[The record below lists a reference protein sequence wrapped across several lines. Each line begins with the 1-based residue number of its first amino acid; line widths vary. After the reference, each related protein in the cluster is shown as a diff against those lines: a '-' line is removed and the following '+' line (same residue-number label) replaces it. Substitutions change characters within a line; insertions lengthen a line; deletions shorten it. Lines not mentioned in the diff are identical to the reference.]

1 MFHNL
6 IAGFGK
12 AAAVTALTLGTVAA
26 AGTAATAET
35 RAFTDARGDLAH
47 GADIHEVTVTHNRVV
62 RVTVEH
68 EDLVRSYKS
77 GSSIR
82 VYLDT
87 DRSAKGPEF
96 AFLGGTFEGADYAL
110 VRTDGWKPRTR
121 AVRGSYRMDLDYA
134 ADTAT
139 IMVGRA
145 ALGDPA
151 RVRVAVKT
159 GGEMLPP
166 NSEPHNA
173 ADWLGGT
180 RELTSWVARG

>member
-1 MFHNL
+1 MLHNL

-12 AAAVTALTLGTVAA
+12 AAAVTALALGTVAT
-26 AGTAATAET
+26 AGAPATAET
-35 RAFTDARGDLAH
+35 RSFTDARGDLAH
-47 GADIHEVTVTHNRVV
+47 GADIHEVTVAHNRLV

-87 DRSAKGPEF
+87 DRATEGPEF

-110 VRTDGWKPRTR
+110 VRTDGWKPGTR
-121 AVRGSYRMDLDYA
+121 AVRGFYRMDLDYG

-139 IMVGRA
+139 IKVGRGV
-145 ALGDPA
+145 LGEPA

-166 NSEPHNA
+166 NSEPHYA
-173 ADWLGGT
+173 VDWLGET
-180 RELTSWVARG
+180 RELTAWVPRR

>member
-6 IAGFGK
+6 ITGLGK
-12 AAAVTALTLGTVAA
+12 ATAVTALTLGAVAV
-26 AGTAATAET
+26 AGTAATADT
-35 RAFTDARGDLAH
+35 RAFADAHGDLAH
-47 GADIHEVTVTHNRVV
+47 GADIHEVTVTHERVL

-68 EDLVRSYKS
+68 DDLVRSYES

-87 DRSAKGPEF
+87 DRSTKGPEL

-121 AVRGSYRMDLDYA
+121 AVRGFYRMDLDYA

-139 IMVGRA
+139 IKVGRGL
-145 ALGDPA
+145 LGDPA
-151 RVRVAVKT
+151 RVRIAVKT
-159 GGEMLPP
+159 GGEMRPP
-166 NSEPHNA
+166 GSEPHYA
-173 ADWLGGT
+173 ADWLGDR
-180 RELTSWVARG
+180 RELTAWVPRG

>member
-6 IAGFGK
+6 IAGLGK
-12 AAAVTALTLGTVAA
+12 TAAVTALALGTVTA
-26 AGTAATAET
+26 AGTTATADT
-35 RAFTDARGDLAH
+35 QAFADARGDLAH
-47 GADIHEVTVTHNRVV
+47 GADIHEVTVTHNRLV

-68 EDLVRSYKS
+68 ADLVRSYES

-110 VRTDGWKPRTR
+110 VRTQGWKPGSR
-121 AVRGSYRMDLDYA
+121 AVRGFHRMDLDYA

-139 IMVGRA
+139 ITVGRGV
-145 ALGDPA
+145 LGEPA
-151 RVRVAVKT
+151 RVRVALKT
-159 GGEMLPP
+159 GGEMPAP
-166 NSEPHNA
+166 NSEPH
-173 ADWLGGT
+173 T
-180 RELTSWVARG
+180 HSSE